1 LPRSSDDKEP
11 GPDPALLLRQKQEPT
26 AYEVLVHNHD
36 VVVEAPQSAAAVD
49 SRTYAIDRAVE
60 PLRWVFRWG
69 SLLMLVAMVSLPF
82 IQVIAREIFGMPII
96 GVEELA
102 RFMLICSVFLAVP
115 YVVSAG
121 ASIRMEEIRAMLPP
135 RIIHGLKLTAAVI
148 CTATFGAMVVASL
161 IAIGTNLDNATPTLG
176 IPYWIFLG
184 AAVLSF
190 SMATLECAVQVIKVA
205 QDKLLYVTF
214 PEEQEPEEELDLPE
228 EMRPH

>member
-1 LPRSSDDKEP
+1 L
-11 GPDPALLLRQKQEPT
+11 
-26 AYEVLVHNHD
+26 HNHN
-36 VVVEAPQSAAAVD
+36 VLVEAPQIVAAVD

-60 PLRWVFRWG
+60 PLRWIFRWG
-69 SLLMLVAMVSLPF
+69 SLVMLVAMVSLPF
-82 IQVIAREIFGMPII
+82 IQVVAREIFGIPII

-121 ASIRMEEIRAMLPP
+121 ASIRMEEILAMLPP
-135 RIIHGLKLTAAVI
+135 RIVHGMKMATAFI
-148 CTATFGAMVVASL
+148 CTATFAAMVAASL

-190 SMATLECAVQVIKVA
+190 SMTTLECAIQCFKVF
-205 QDKLLYVTF
+205 QRKPLYITF
-214 PEEQEPEEELDLPE
+214 PQEQEPEEELDLPE
-228 EMRPH
+228 AMRPH

>member
-1 LPRSSDDKEP
+1 M
-11 GPDPALLLRQKQEPT
+11 
-26 AYEVLVHNHD
+26 HNHD

-60 PLRWVFRWG
+60 PLRCVFRWG
-69 SLLMLVAMVSLPF
+69 SLVMLVAMVSLPF
-82 IQVIAREIFGMPII
+82 IQVVAREIFGWPII

-121 ASIRMEEIRAMLPP
+121 SSIRMEEIRSLLPP
-135 RIIHGLKLTAAVI
+135 PIIHGLKLAAAAI
-148 CTATFGAMVVASL
+148 CTATFAAMVGASL

-184 AAVLSF
+184 AAALSF
-190 SMATLECAVQVIKVA
+190 SMTTLECVIQLCKIL
-205 QDKLLYVTF
+205 QDRLLYVTF
-214 PEEQEPEEELDLPE
+214 PGEQEPEEELDLPD